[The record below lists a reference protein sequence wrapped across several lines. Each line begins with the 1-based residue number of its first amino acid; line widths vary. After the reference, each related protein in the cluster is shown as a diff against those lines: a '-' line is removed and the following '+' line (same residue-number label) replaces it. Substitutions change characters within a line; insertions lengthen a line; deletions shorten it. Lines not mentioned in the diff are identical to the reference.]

1 MENSPVSINFNFH
14 IRIKFSIFVGLLKC
28 QKRQKT
34 SKNLIENYC
43 NTNIGSVGKRKN
55 MSQKEYTASSIQ
67 ALEGMEHVRMRPS
80 MYIGDVG
87 LRGLHHLVYEVV
99 DNSIDEALA
108 GHCDTIS
115 VVIHEGESISVK
127 DNGRGIP
134 VDFHEKEQ
142 KSALEVVMTKIGA
155 GGKFDKDSYKVSG
168 GLHGVG
174 VSCVNA
180 LSTSLI
186 ATVNRN
192 GKIYQQKYSEGKA
205 LAPVAEIG
213 TTTDRGT
220 EVFFQP
226 DNTIFQELIY
236 NYDTLAARLREL
248 SFLNK
253 GITITLTD
261 ERQQNED
268 GTFKTEIF
276 HSEGGLKEFVEYI
289 DGNRESIMSNVIFME
304 GDKDNIPVEV
314 AMRYNTSYNENLHS
328 YVNNI
333 NTHEGGTHLA
343 GFRRALTRTLKK
355 FADELGLPAKEKV
368 EVTGDDFREGLT
380 AVISVK
386 VMEPQFEG
394 QTKTKLGNSEVSGA
408 VDKIVGEML
417 TNFLEENPNE
427 AKIIVQKVVL
437 AAKTRQAAKKAR
449 ELVQRKSPMGGS
461 GLPGKLS
468 DCSSKDP
475 AISELFLVEGDSAGG
490 TAKQGR
496 DRHFQAILPLRGKI
510 LNVEKSMLHKVY
522 DNEEIKN
529 IYTALGVSV
538 GTEEDSKALNITK
551 LRYHKVVIMT
561 DADIDG
567 SHISTLILTFFF
579 RYMKELIENGYIYI
593 AQPPLYLLKKGNK
606 KVYAYNEKER
616 EEFTLEM
623 APDGKGVDVQRYKG
637 LGEMNPEQLWETT
650 LNPEHRILKQVTIDS
665 LAEADNVFSMLMG
678 DEVPPRREFIEKNA
692 VYAKIDV

>member
-1 MENSPVSINFNFH
+1 
-14 IRIKFSIFVGLLKC
+14 
-28 QKRQKT
+28 
-34 SKNLIENYC
+34 
-43 NTNIGSVGKRKN
+43 
-55 MSQKEYTASSIQ
+55 
-67 ALEGMEHVRMRPS
+67 

-87 LRGLHHLVYEVV
+87 VRGLHHLVYEVV

-108 GHCDTIS
+108 GYCDTIT
-115 VVIHEGESISVK
+115 VTIKEGNAIEVS

-180 LSTSLI
+180 LSTDMI
-186 ATVNRN
+186 TTVFRD
-192 GKIYQQKYSEGKA
+192 GHVYQQKYQKGRAVSEVEK
-205 LAPVAEIG
+205 IG
-213 TTTDRGT
+213 DSDKKGT
-220 EVFFQP
+220 QQFFQP
-226 DNTIFQELIY
+226 DDTIFTELVY
-236 NYDTLAARLREL
+236 NYDTLASRLREL
-248 SFLNK
+248 AYLNR

-261 ERQQNED
+261 ERTKDEN
-268 GTFKTEIF
+268 GNFKVETF
-276 HSEGGLKEFVEYI
+276 HSEGGLKEFVEFI
-289 DGNRESIMSNVIFME
+289 DGNRESIMEHVIFME
-304 GDKDNIPVEV
+304 GERDDIPVEV
-314 AMRYNTSYNENLHS
+314 AMRYNTSFNENLHS

-355 FADELGLPAKEKV
+355 YADDLGLPAKEKV
-368 EVTGDDFREGLT
+368 EITGDDFREGLT

-427 AKIIVQKVVL
+427 AKTIVQKVVL
-437 AAKTRQAAKKAR
+437 AAKARQAAKKAR
-449 ELVQRKSPMGGS
+449 EMVQRKSPMGGS

-475 AISELFLVEGDSAGG
+475 AESELFLVEGDSAGG

-496 DRHFQAILPLRGKI
+496 DRLFQAILPLRGKI

-538 GTEEDSKALNITK
+538 GTEEDSKALNLTK
-551 LRYHKVVIMT
+551 LRYHKIVIMT
-561 DADIDG
+561 DADVDG

-579 RYMKELIENGYIYI
+579 RYMKELIENGYVYI
-593 AQPPLYLLKKGNK
+593 ASPPLYLVKKGNK
-606 KVYAYNEKER
+606 KVYAWNEKER
-616 EEFTLEM
+616 EELTMELSK
-623 APDGKGVDVQRYKG
+623 DGKGVEIQRYKG
-637 LGEMNPEQLWETT
+637 LGEMNPEQLWDTT
-650 LNPEHRILKQVTIDS
+650 LNPENRTLKQVTIDN
-665 LAEADNVFSMLMG
+665 AVEADNVFSMLMG
-678 DEVPPRREFIEKNA
+678 DEVPPRRDFIEKNA
-692 VYAKIDV
+692 VYAKIDA